1 MIKFLNWN
9 WNKKQISEISIIHGD
24 YEYNFVCKIK
34 NKNQFS
40 ISKQSQNNY
49 CDNEY
54 NYSCDEMEIR
64 TNFLK

>member
-9 WNKKQISEISIIHGD
+9 WNKKQISEISIIHSD

-49 CDNEY
+49 FDNEY
-54 NYSCDEMEIR
+54 N
-64 TNFLK
+64 